1 MFESSPLQ
9 SQDFRSRPAS
19 TSVAAWMDAKLEL
32 NRANFQCLRPPQRSF
47 KRKMHVLV
55 ATKSTK
61 SFISSLSTE
70 NSRSEQ
76 DP

>member
-1 MFESSPLQ
+1 
-9 SQDFRSRPAS
+9 
-19 TSVAAWMDAKLEL
+19 MDAKLEL